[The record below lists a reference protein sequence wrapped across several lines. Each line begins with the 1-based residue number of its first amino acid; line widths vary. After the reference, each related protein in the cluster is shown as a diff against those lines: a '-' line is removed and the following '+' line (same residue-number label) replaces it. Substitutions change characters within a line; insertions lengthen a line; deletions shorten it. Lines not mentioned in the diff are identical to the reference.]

1 MIEKMRLY
9 IRLLLIVTITLTCIG
24 LMMIVSTT
32 YATSGIHYFMHQLIW
47 IGIGIAGGIAIYIIP
62 KEKLVKYSHIFVIIL
77 AVALT
82 YLFLFRFVSI
92 AFGTSA
98 AAKMP
103 FCPFETINGV
113 AKAGI
118 KGGFRWLKFPFG
130 INIQPSEFA
139 KLALLLFLASYY
151 GTREEEEIRTF
162 YKGILIPMVPT
173 GYVLAAIFLGKD
185 LSQTVITAMMVFAI
199 MFLAGVK
206 TRYLTLLCLIAAIAG
221 CCLIVASPMRRA
233 RIMGWKS
240 QTEEQKELLNQ
251 SSRYQLSRSEIAIGS
266 GGILGRGFAKSIMKN
281 SYLPEAHTD
290 FIIAILGEE
299 FGLVGILFVMILYAF
314 FMFCLFSISK
324 LCFDR
329 YSMLIC
335 QGLGV
340 LIPFQA
346 IINIG
351 VVSGFFPTTGLTAP
365 FISYGGSSSI
375 SLMMCM
381 GLVFKVSLNNLSMMT
396 IAAQNEPVLPSK
408 LTPAQ

>member
-1 MIEKMRLY
+1 MIEKMNFY
-9 IRLLLIVTITLTCIG
+9 IWLLLIVTITLSCIG

-32 YATSGIHYFMHQLIW
+32 YSTSGIHYFIHQLAW
-47 IGIGIAGGIAIYIIP
+47 IGIGIVGGITLYAIP

-77 AVALT
+77 AAALT

-92 AFGTSA
+92 VFGTSIA
-98 AAKMP
+98 SKMP

-118 KGGFRWLKFPFG
+118 KGGFRWLKFPAG

-162 YKGILIPMVPT
+162 YKGIIIPMIPT

-206 TRYLTLLCLIAAIAG
+206 TRYLTILCLIAAIAG
-221 CCLIVASPMRRA
+221 CCFILGSPMRRA
-233 RIMGWKS
+233 RIMGWRS
-240 QTEEQKELLNQ
+240 QTEEQKAEMNKG
-251 SSRYQLSRSEIAIGS
+251 SRYQLSRSEIAIGS
-266 GGILGRGFAKSIMKN
+266 GGLLGRGFAKSVMKN
-281 SYLPEAHTD
+281 DFLPEAHTD

-299 FGLVGILFVMILYAF
+299 FGLLGILFVILLYAL
-314 FMFCLFSISK
+314 FMLCLLNISR

-346 IINIG
+346 LINIG

-381 GLVFKVSLNNLSMMT
+381 GLVFKVANNNLSMMLL
-396 IAAQNEPVLPSK
+396 AAQKEPVIASK
-408 LTPAQ
+408 YTPAQ